1 MWHGIIVDSWRDIVK
16 ARKKASGLSNIE
28 IGERAH
34 LTESVVQRALA
45 EGSDPP
51 LSLIKAIADALE
63 MQIEDLFMPSLPN
76 GMKIKALIEEYTR
89 LKTDYEAM
97 IEKVL
102 CLEQTVK
109 DLEQA
114 NSRLKDDLIDAYK
127 SFRK

>member
-51 LSLIKAIADALE
+51 LSHITAIANALE

-76 GMKIKALIEEYTR
+76 GMKIKSLIEEYTR

-97 IEKVL
+97 TEKL
-102 CLEQTVK
+102 LRLEQTVK
-109 DLEQA
+109 ELEQA